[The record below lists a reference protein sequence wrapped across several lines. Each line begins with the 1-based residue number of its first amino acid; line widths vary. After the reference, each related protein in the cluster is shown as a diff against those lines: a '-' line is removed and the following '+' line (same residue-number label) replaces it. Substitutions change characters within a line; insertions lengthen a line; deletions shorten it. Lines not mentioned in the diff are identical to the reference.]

1 MAKYVA
7 CVSHGVGITT
17 LIRQRL
23 MIEAA
28 KYQDPKERMVSLI
41 SDEMAIK
48 DRMCYSRTE
57 DMFHGLENTS
67 NENYIGKK
75 PHLANK
81 LLCFVIHGFCTKY
94 TIPAAY
100 YFSRSITGKR
110 LYEITKNI
118 LQVVTGCGFNI
129 IRLVG
134 DNHKSNVA
142 LFRHFGNG
150 SLKTSIPHPI
160 VEGLKNIYNLQKD
173 MIIKPVKFLTR
184 KHIKPNTFEKMNVL
198 RAIQIFSPVIT
209 NLLIYLQQ
217 NATSRCDFSNTGA
230 TINFMHIMYRFFKI
244 HDASDRQQ
252 HIHQLDPDSAPY
264 KQITDERLNWLKT
277 DFPKYI
283 QDLQHASKNCNMK
296 ALSNETAEALIFT
309 SQSTFECINYLL
321 HNGFYYVLT
330 RRFSSDPIESL
341 FSSIRLG
348 GGSNDMTDA
357 RAAEYAIK
365 KMLQTGIIIA
375 SDYGNVVLG
384 VV

>member
-1 MAKYVA
+1 M
-7 CVSHGVGITT
+7 
-17 LIRQRL
+17 
-23 MIEAA
+23 
-28 KYQDPKERMVSLI
+28 
-41 SDEMAIK
+41 
-48 DRMCYSRTE
+48 
-57 DMFHGLENTS
+57 
-67 NENYIGKK
+67 
-75 PHLANK
+75 
-81 LLCFVIHGFCTKY
+81 
-94 TIPAAY
+94 
-100 YFSRSITGKR
+100 
-110 LYEITKNI
+110 NI
-118 LQVVTGCGFNI
+118 LQVITGCGFNI
-129 IRLVG
+129 ICLVS

-160 VEGLKNIYNLQKD
+160 VEGLKLFMSFDYCHAIKNARNIFLNHDMADSNGIISSTYLKNIYNLQKD

-217 NATSRCDFSNTGA
+217 NATSRCDFSNAGA

-264 KQITDERLNWLKT
+264 KQITDECLNWLKT

-330 RRFSSDPIESL
+330 RRFSPDPIESL
-341 FSSIRLG
+341 YSSIRLG